1 MMRSTSIIVLAL
13 LFAYTGALPQDRII
27 NGNDA
32 AVGQIPFQ
40 VGLTLSDSLENW
52 WCGGSIISTNWV
64 LTAAHCTDGAVYA
77 IVYLGATDRTKPEK
91 VLYVT
96 NSNFIQ
102 HEDYQPAP
110 YVMNDI
116 SLIKIPTIT
125 YTKNIQKVAIP
136 KISTSY
142 SSYAG
147 NIATSSGWGITK
159 ENTNVLPTNLQYVHL
174 KIITNSLCNETY
186 HSTLVNK
193 GSLCTA
199 TPQATT
205 TCEGDSGGPL
215 VDLASGKLIGINSF
229 VSGDGCEAG
238 DPAGFVR
245 VTAYLNW
252 IRKNSGVVG
261 V

>member
-1 MMRSTSIIVLAL
+1 MRSISIFALAL
-13 LFAYTGALPQDRII
+13 LWAYTEALPQDRII

-40 VGLTLSDSLENW
+40 VGLSLSDTLQNK
-52 WCGGSIISTNWV
+52 WCGGSIISTNWI
-64 LTAAHCTDGAVYA
+64 LTAAHCTDGTVYA
-77 IVYLGATDRTKPEK
+77 IIYLGATDRTKPEK

-96 NSNFIQ
+96 NANYIQ

-116 SLIKIPTIT
+116 SLIKIPTII

-147 NIATSSGWGITK
+147 NIATASGWGIIK
-159 ENTNVLPTNLQYVHL
+159 DNTNVQPLNLQYIRL
-174 KIITNSLCNETY
+174 KVITNSLCNETY
-186 HSTLVNK
+186 HSNLVHK

-205 TCEGDSGGPL
+205 TCDGDSGGPL
-215 VDLASGKLIGINSF
+215 VDMSSGRLIGINSF
-229 VSGDGCEAG
+229 VSGNGCEVG